1 MHLDLFLRGK
11 VEFVNLWESHVQ
23 AQYFKFRRINLET
36 LKEENKIVQLGLRKG
51 IFGSYE
57 LVFPKEALAEVLA
70 MLGAYNATCSYTKP
84 NSLYY
89 KIGREIIRKIFGDKK
104 IPKKIWKEV
113 ETLRSKTSMIIDGRE
128 RAMSDCRTPGT
139 TVHVIGIKEDSF
151 GTIDNLYYHEL
162 L

>member
-23 AQYFKFRRINLET
+23 AQYFKFRRTNIKTGE
-36 LKEENKIVQLGLRKG
+36 KEEKIVQMGLRKG

-57 LVFPKEALAEVLA
+57 LVFPREALPEVLA
-70 MLGAYNATCSYTKP
+70 MLGARNITASFSKP
-84 NSLYY
+84 KSLFY
-89 KIGREIIRKIFGDKK
+89 KAGKNFLPLLFGDKR
-104 IPKKIWKEV
+104 IPKKIWEEAEQLKNK
-113 ETLRSKTSMIIDGRE
+113 SSMVIDGRE

-139 TVHVIGIKEDSF
+139 TVHIIGIKQDRF
-151 GTIDNLYYHEL
+151 GTVDGVYYHEL